1 MFPKTLTVTVT
12 SANQEYAVEQ
22 ALAMAQ
28 ELDQAANQASD
39 GKVLQQCESLAVERG
54 REFCRE
60 VLAKVLQARAEATE
74 KKGVSADGVRAA
86 PSGRT
91 KGLRSGRC

>member
-28 ELDQAANQASD
+28 ELDQAATQASD
-39 GKVLQQCESLAVERG
+39 GKVLQRCESLAVERG
-54 REFCRE
+54 REFSRD
-60 VLAKVLQARAEATE
+60 VLAKALQARAEAAE
-74 KKGVSADGVRAA
+74 KKGAPADVARAA
-86 PSGRT
+86 RSGRT
-91 KGLRSGRC
+91 KGRRSGRC